1 MTFQSIVFGG
11 FTGALKM
18 RRLFFMNSIDYMKR
32 AITLAE
38 KGRGYTSPNPVVG
51 AVIVKDGK
59 IIGEGYHEKY
69 GGLHAERNAL
79 ASCTEDSTGAD
90 MFVTLEPCCHHG
102 KQPPCTEAIIEAK
115 IAHVFVGSA
124 DPNPLVAGKGIGVL
138 RKEGVCVT
146 EGFLKEE
153 CDELNKIFF
162 HYITTKRPYVTMKY
176 AMTVD
181 GKIATA
187 NGQSQW
193 ITGELARRDVHRLR
207 HENAAIMVG
216 IGTVLMDDP
225 MLNVRLCEGTD
236 PLRIVCDTSLKI
248 PRESQLVKTA
258 KDIPTII
265 ATCVG
270 GEEAAVNAGKKEKL
284 RDLEEAGCQIM
295 TVPMHEGATDLFEI
309 MNRLGD
315 MKIDSVLLE
324 GGAGLAYSAM
334 SQGLVNRVVTY
345 IAPKVF
351 GGSTAKTPVG
361 GHGVESPSQAFEM
374 RLVNLRDI
382 GDDLRLEYE
391 VL

>member
-1 MTFQSIVFGG
+1 
-11 FTGALKM
+11 
-18 RRLFFMNSIDYMKR
+18 MNSIDYMKH
-32 AITLAE
+32 AIALAE

-79 ASCTEDSTGAD
+79 ASCTEDPEGAD

-124 DPNPLVAGKGIGVL
+124 DPNLLVAGKGVGVL
-138 RKEGVCVT
+138 RKEGICVT

-153 CDELNKIFF
+153 CDELNKVFF

-225 MLNVRLCEGTD
+225 MLNVRLCDGTD
-236 PLRIVCDTSLKI
+236 PLRVVCDTSLKI

-265 ATCVG
+265 ATCAG
-270 GEEAAVNAGKKEKL
+270 GEDVAMNAGKKEKL
-284 RDLEEAGCQIM
+284 HDLEEAGCQIM
-295 TVPMHEGATDLFEI
+295 TVPMHEGTTDLFEI
-309 MNRLGD
+309 MKRLGE
-315 MKIDSVLLE
+315 MKVDSLLLE

-334 SQGLVNRVVTY
+334 AQGLVNRVVAY
-345 IAPKVF
+345 VAPKVF

-374 RLVNLRDI
+374 RLANLRDI